1 MVTVKGTYSD
11 KENGWVSEVLHPDG
25 DIYLRCTLPQTGL
38 MLIRQQTGLSDD
50 ETGYKTYRYGSRD
63 HPMTGYRYEPMGGPK
78 IFQSRYGTMFKVR
91 LTYQQG
97 TTLQIFTTDT
107 PTKIEYA
114 NI

>member
-1 MVTVKGTYSD
+1 MVTVNGTYSD

-25 DIYLRCTLPQTGL
+25 DIYLRCTLPKIGLLLVRQQKGLSNIETGL
-38 MLIRQQTGLSDD
+38 KNDS
-50 ETGYKTYRYGSRD
+50 
-63 HPMTGYRYEPMGGPK
+63 YESMGGPK
-78 IFQSRYGTMFKVR
+78 IVQTKRSSEFRLR
-91 LTYQQG
+91 LTYQEG